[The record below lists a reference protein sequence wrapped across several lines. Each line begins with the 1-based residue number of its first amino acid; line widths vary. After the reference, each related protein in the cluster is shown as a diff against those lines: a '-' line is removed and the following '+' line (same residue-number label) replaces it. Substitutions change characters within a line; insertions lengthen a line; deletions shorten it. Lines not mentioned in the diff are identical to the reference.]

1 MTRVVLNVS
10 KVRVS
15 FSFTYTRFA
24 ALCSSGLDDSVSMQP
39 KGQRHTILRSSEST
53 MCRSWS
59 SEALKPVNNP
69 TGWTGGHSFENGPLL
84 SIEDDQYLQTRDEMI
99 LDIPDP
105 PEVHAGCPTLWDNPE
120 TMGNTLEDPSSS
132 SRCRRGLTSYIA
144 VVEATSDLIHLLIRS
159 RAM

>member
-1 MTRVVLNVS
+1 MS

-24 ALCSSGLDDSVSMQP
+24 ALCSSGLDDSVNMQP
-39 KGQRHTILRSSEST
+39 KGQRHTVCNTVMCNCEILRSSGST

-69 TGWTGGHSFENGPLL
+69 TGWTGGHSFEDGPLL
-84 SIEDDQYLQTRDEMI
+84 S
-99 LDIPDP
+99 DP

-120 TMGNTLEDPSSS
+120 TMGNILEDPSVRIQAE
-132 SRCRRGLTSYIA
+132 SRLRRRVAWRVVSIRAGTGLVASPARSPAAEA
-144 VVEATSDLIHLLIRS
+144 VAPVAEGV
-159 RAM
+159 